1 VLLGGLLLGLGNGA
15 SDVSRNA
22 VGGGGEGPVTRS
34 GHRVVVRGGA
44 LFSAVGYTVTA
55 FITSLPLVLIGWALV
70 GFGVAMIGPQ
80 VYAAARHLGGGWM
93 LAVVVTFGQAAF
105 LSGPAILGWL
115 VHSVGV
121 QHAMLLPLVLAFA
134 CRVLALRGVA

>member
-1 VLLGGLLLGLGNGA
+1 VLLFTVGVAAVVSIRLPRRDDAGRRPTRRPEGSQGDRHLL
-15 SDVSRNA
+15 
-22 VGGGGEGPVTRS
+22 
-34 GHRVVVRGGA
+34 
-44 LFSAVGYTVTA
+44 SAVGYTVTA
-55 FITSLPLVLIGWALV
+55 FTTSLSLVLTGWALV

-80 VYAAARHLGGGWM
+80 VYAAAGHLGGGRM
-93 LAVVVTFGQAAF
+93 LAVVVTFGHAAF

-134 CRVLALRGVA
+134 CRVLAFRGVA

>member
-1 VLLGGLLLGLGNGA
+1 VC
-15 SDVSRNA
+15 
-22 VGGGGEGPVTRS
+22 T
-34 GHRVVVRGGA
+34 
-44 LFSAVGYTVTA
+44 
-55 FITSLPLVLIGWALV
+55 TSLPLVLTGWALV

-80 VYAAARHLGGGWM
+80 VYAAAGHLRGGRM
-93 LAVVVTFGQAAF
+93 LALVVTFGHAAF
-105 LSGPAILGWL
+105 LSGRAILGWL